1 MTYDSLHKRLRGPM
15 VKALGDELKVKNI
28 LALPRLDKVVVNV
41 GINKSKLDSKEMQK
55 YIGDSLAKITGQ
67 KPVFTRAKKA
77 ISNFKV
83 REGMIVGAKVTLRGE
98 HMEQFLDRFFSY
110 SLPRVRDFRGL
121 TNKLDGHGNYTIGI
135 RDHSIFPEV
144 PAPDAK
150 QIFGME
156 VVITTT
162 ADNDEHALALFKQI
176 GVPFK
181 PEKKNEE
188 KKVEKEEADAEAKKA
203 AEEAAVEEA
212 KPSEEKNEGKDEND
226 GKEAKDDASS
236 ESSDSPKKEKEDK
249 KSDSQSK
256 S

>member
-1 MTYDSLHKRLRGPM
+1 MVYDSLHKRLRGPI

-41 GINKSKLDSKEMQK
+41 GINKSKLDSKEMQG

-83 REGMIVGAKVTLRGE
+83 RENMIVGAKVTIRGE
-98 HMEQFLDRFFSY
+98 KMEQFLDRLFSY
-110 SLPRVRDFRGL
+110 ALPRVRDFRGL
-121 TNKLDGHGNYTIGI
+121 TTKLDGHGNYTIGI

-162 ADNDEHALALFKQI
+162 ADNDEHARALFKKI

-181 PEKKNEE
+181 PEKKDEE
-188 KKVEKEEADAEAKKA
+188 KEVEKVEAEAEAKKA
-203 AEEAAVEEA
+203 AEEAAIEEA
-212 KPSEEKNEGKDEND
+212 KPAEEEKEAKEEKD

-236 ESSDSPKKEKEDK
+236 LSSDSLKEEKKDK
-249 KSDSQSK
+249 NSDSQSQ